1 MSSPLPPIIRDN
13 VRYQP
18 PFNDV
23 LDEVD
28 QLKVRC
34 EELENENIRIHKFLE
49 SLDERINILMSESS

>member
-1 MSSPLPPIIRDN
+1 MGIIGDN
-13 VRYQP
+13 LRYHP